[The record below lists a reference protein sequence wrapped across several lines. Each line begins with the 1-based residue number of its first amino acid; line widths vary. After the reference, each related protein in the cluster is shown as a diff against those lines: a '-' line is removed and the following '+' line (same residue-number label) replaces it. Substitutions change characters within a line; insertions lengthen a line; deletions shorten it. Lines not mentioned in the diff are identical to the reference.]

1 MSAST
6 LTPRLNEVVSYTIT
20 VTNSGGRPAQAVR
33 IANPLPDKTT
43 LVGETGWSAENGVLS
58 QTIPSLPVGAS
69 AQLILQL
76 QMNQQGPL
84 INRAQISASS
94 VSDPDSTPNNG
105 FENGEDDQVWLKVR
119 VK

>member
-6 LTPRLNEVVSYTIT
+6 LTPRMNEVVSYTIT

-33 IANPLPDKTT
+33 IVNPLPDKTI
-43 LVGETGWSAENGVLS
+43 LVGETGWSAENSVLS

-119 VK
+119 VR